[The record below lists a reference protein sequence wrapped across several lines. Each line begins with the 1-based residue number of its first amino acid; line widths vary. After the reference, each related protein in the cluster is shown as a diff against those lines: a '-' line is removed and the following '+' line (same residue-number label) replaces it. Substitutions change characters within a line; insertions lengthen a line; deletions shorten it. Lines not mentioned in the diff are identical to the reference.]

1 MKYAWVVE
9 HPIPLNASIVFE
21 HLDERLFNELQPPTW
36 LAEIKRNDGVEVGNE
51 IWVQLHFPISGL
63 WKTIIVERKE
73 TAPFFFV
80 DESTVQLPSGMR
92 YWKHIHRVVPVTE
105 HSCKI
110 EEDVQWESSN
120 RLIGFVLN
128 LGFWF
133 MMKDRRKTYQ
143 KYFEKIALGVDRK

>member
-21 HLDERLFNELQPPTW
+21 HLDERLFIELQPPTW

-51 IWVQLHFPISGL
+51 IWVQLYFPISGL
-63 WKTIIVERKE
+63 WKTKIVERKE

-92 YWKHIHRVVPVTE
+92 YWKHIHRVVPISE

-133 MMKDRRKTYQ
+133 MMKGRRKTYQ

>member
-21 HLDERLFNELQPPTW
+21 HLDERLFIELQPPPW

-51 IWVQLHFPISGL
+51 IWVQLYFPISGL
-63 WKTIIVERKE
+63 WKTKIVERKE

-92 YWKHIHRVVPVTE
+92 YWKHIHRVVPISE

-133 MMKDRRKTYQ
+133 MMKGRRKTYQ

>member
-21 HLDERLFNELQPPTW
+21 HLDERLFKELQPPPW

-51 IWVQLHFPISGL
+51 IWVQLYFPISGL
-63 WKTIIVERKE
+63 WKTKIVERKE

-92 YWKHIHRVVPVTE
+92 YWKHIHRVVPISE

-133 MMKDRRKTYQ
+133 MMKGRRKTYQ

>member
-21 HLDERLFNELQPPTW
+21 HLDERLFIELQPPTW

-51 IWVQLHFPISGL
+51 IWVQLYFPISGL

-92 YWKHIHRVVPVTE
+92 YWKHIHRVVPISE

-133 MMKDRRKTYQ
+133 MMKGRRKTYQ